1 MFRTRIKTNTKPEN
15 PYPTGIMNTTT
26 LCETKNP
33 TRGEQIAYLLPAV
46 NIYETTDGYTLEADM
61 PGVTRDGLEI
71 YLDQNELT
79 LLGRRQPSPSQTETT
94 HYRESATGDF
104 RRVFELDP
112 EIDTD
117 KITAR
122 VENGV
127 LTLHLARREQVK
139 PRQIAI
145 TD

>member
-1 MFRTRIKTNTKPEN
+1 
-15 PYPTGIMNTTT
+15 MNTMTQS
-26 LCETKNP
+26 ETD
-33 TRGEQIAYLLPAV
+33 RGTAAERRNYQLPAV
-46 NIYETTDGYTLEADM
+46 NIFETAEGYTLEADI
-61 PGVTRDGLEI
+61 PGVTREGLEV

-79 LLGRRQPSPSQTETT
+79 LLGRRTVSRPELA
-94 HYRESATGDF
+94 HYRESGDGDF
-104 RRVFELDP
+104 RRVFELHP

-127 LTLHLARREQVK
+127 LTLQLAKREQVK
-139 PRQIAI
+139 PRRIAV

>member
-1 MFRTRIKTNTKPEN
+1 MNATNACEMERPAATERR
-15 PYPTGIMNTTT
+15 PY
-26 LCETKNP
+26 
-33 TRGEQIAYLLPAV
+33 QVPAV
-46 NIYETTDGYTLEADM
+46 NIHENADGYTLEADI
-61 PGVTRDGLEI
+61 PGVTREGLEI

-79 LLGRRQPSPSQTETT
+79 LLGRRAVARPGTQ
-94 HYRESATGDF
+94 HYRESKDADF
-104 RRVFELDP
+104 RRVFELHP

-127 LTLHLARREQVK
+127 LTLQLAKREQVK
-139 PRQIAI
+139 PRRISV

>member
-1 MFRTRIKTNTKPEN
+1 MK
-15 PYPTGIMNTTT
+15 NTTST
-26 LCETKNP
+26 EPQNEA
-33 TRGEQIAYLLPAV
+33 RGERVNYQLPAV
-46 NIYETTDGYTLEADM
+46 NIYQTPEGYTLEADM
-61 PGVTRDGLEI
+61 PGVNRDGLEI
-71 YLDQNELT
+71 FLDQNELT
-79 LLGRRQPSPSQTETT
+79 LLGRRQAGTPESF
-94 HYRESATGDF
+94 HYRESADGDY

-127 LTLHLARREQVK
+127 LTLHLARREQLK
-139 PRQIAI
+139 PRQIAV